1 MTTFSKKSA
10 ITCMLAGALVLG
22 LTACGSTSY
31 NRGSSG
37 GEDINSRMN
46 ALENRVNT
54 LSNQVDG
61 TQAADVWNKMQ
72 TMENDLK
79 VVRNQMNDLDTR
91 MSGPKGNQVMSANE
105 RLDRLEM
112 AMRQMASQLGV
123 KVEALDQPL
132 TTPQTQAPAYDNYNP
147 DPYAQPG
154 QTAPVQTG
162 QTGQAGQMSGAAD
175 PYQQNMQQPAVNPDG
190 TVTVLINGEPRQVPV
205 NPQAA
210 QASAQQNAQAVSQG
224 SQGELASPL
233 NAPASSAASAGGD
246 IAQTLYDDG
255 LEYFN
260 KRQYKEALKCFQD
273 FSANYGTHR
282 LAGNSLF
289 WQGECSYQL
298 SDYPAAVLAYQKVI
312 TDYPKN
318 DKYVS
323 SLLKQGMALS
333 SSGNKDAAKVRW
345 REIVN
350 KYPNSPEAARAKKLL
365 AGGK

>member
-1 MTTFSKKSA
+1 
-10 ITCMLAGALVLG
+10 MLAGALVLG
-22 LTACGSTSY
+22 LTACASTSY

-37 GEDINSRMN
+37 GGDLDSRVN
-46 ALENRVNT
+46 NLENRVNT
-54 LSNQVDG
+54 ISNQVDG

-72 TMENDLK
+72 TMESDLK

-132 TTPQTQAPAYDNYNP
+132 TTPQTQAPAYDNYNA
-147 DPYAQPG
+147 DPYAQPT
-154 QTAPVQTG
+154 QT
-162 QTGQAGQMSGAAD
+162 SGIAD
-175 PYQQNMQQPAVNPDG
+175 PSQQNIQQPANTQMQQPATNPDG

-205 NPQAA
+205 NPQAN
-210 QASAQQNAQAVSQG
+210 QPG
-224 SQGELASPL
+224 SQGAIESPNSGAS
-233 NAPASSAASAGGD
+233 NAGAAGSPSSSAGGD

-260 KRQYKEALKCFQD
+260 KRQYKESLKCFQD
-273 FSANYGTHR
+273 FSANYRTHR
-282 LAGNSLF
+282 LAGNALF
-289 WQGECSYQL
+289 WQGECNYQL

>member
-1 MTTFSKKSA
+1 MTIFFNKSA
-10 ITCMLAGALVLG
+10 FLCLLIGVLTLG

-31 NRGSSG
+31 NRGGSG
-37 GEDINSRMN
+37 TDINSRVS
-46 ALENRVNT
+46 AVEDRVNT
-54 LSNQVDG
+54 ISNQIDG
-61 TQAADVWNKMQ
+61 TQSAEVWNKMQ
-72 TMENDLK
+72 TMESDLQ

-112 AMRQMASQLGV
+112 AMRQMASQLGI

-132 TTPQTQAPAYDNYNP
+132 STPQPAASAHENYNP
-147 DPYAQPG
+147 DPYA
-154 QTAPVQTG
+154 APTQIG
-162 QTGQAGQMSGAAD
+162 ASGATSATSATGDTGANPD
-175 PYQQNMQQPAVNPDG
+175 PYQQNAQQPATNPDG
-190 TVTVLINGEPRQVPV
+190 TITVLINGEPRQVPA
-205 NPQAA
+205 NP
-210 QASAQQNAQAVSQG
+210 QNAQPGAQGQITSQAAGG
-224 SQGELASPL
+224 S
-233 NAPASSAASAGGD
+233 ASAD

-260 KRQYKEALKCFQD
+260 KRQYLEALKCFKD
-273 FSANYGTHR
+273 FSANYGNHR
-282 LAGNSLF
+282 LIGNAYF
-289 WQGECSYQL
+289 WQGESNYQL
-298 SDYPAAVLAYQKVI
+298 SDYPAAVVAYQKVI

-323 SLLKQGMALS
+323 SLLKQGMSLS

-350 KYPNSPEAARAKKLL
+350 KYPNTPEATRAKKLL